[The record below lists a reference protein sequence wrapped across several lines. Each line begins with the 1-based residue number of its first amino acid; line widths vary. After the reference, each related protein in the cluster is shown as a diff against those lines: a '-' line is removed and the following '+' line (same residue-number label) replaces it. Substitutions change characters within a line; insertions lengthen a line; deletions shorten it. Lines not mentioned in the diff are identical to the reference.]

1 VINQPSL
8 RIRQHDTHEELVGQ
22 ADSPVPLSSGAPDA
36 IIVPASRPAEHLG
49 HAIRLAQAA
58 GCRLVVL
65 CSRKARA
72 GEVSELLAS
81 RSFTASVVIDLP
93 PGYGHHWL
101 EFATSHPQKIGHLP
115 EPCAAR
121 DSDLSIKRNIGLILA
136 RMLGWDRVFFM
147 DDDITNVSVDALH
160 RTVSMLGRHYH
171 TAGMRVTEFPDNS
184 VVCHAH
190 RATGRFQDVLVS
202 GSVLAVDCTAP
213 MGFFPDVYNEDWLF
227 FYDDVVEHRLGSSGL
242 EATQLRYDPFDLPE
256 RAARQEFGDV
266 LAEGLYALLHRR
278 QNTAYATQDYWINFL
293 DARMGFLDA
302 IIARADR
309 APAEVQ
315 LKLLNSVR
323 AARQCTAQIEPEFC
337 EHYVRLWRKDL
348 GRWEQTLT
356 NIPRVSSIAK
366 ALSELALAPDGHD
379 GGGGQPAHRTHVATP
394 ASTAQAP
401 TLFSDVAMPGYVPV
415 DTAVLARRAAADAET
430 TLEQEAIP
438 LAADIFAA
446 GDAASSASRLAVASS
461 PFVLIATLLGAR
473 LTLTADLTSS
483 RSRHGRHRRTAGGR
497 PPWRL
502 RSRRMIAAGRDAA
515 RMLASRMRRRRPPG
529 LQSPDAQQVA
539 KARAQPRCRTPATPG
554 PAASPHSVI
563 S

>member
-1 VINQPSL
+1 VTNHLSPC
-8 RIRQHDTHEELVGQ
+8 IRQHATHGELVGQ
-22 ADSPVPLSSGAPDA
+22 ADSPVLLPPGALDA
-36 IIVPASRPAEHLG
+36 IIVPASRPAEHLD
-49 HAIRLAQAA
+49 HAITLAQAA

-65 CSRKARA
+65 CSRQARA
-72 GEVSELLAS
+72 DEVSELLAA
-81 RSFTASVVIDLP
+81 RSCAGSAVIDLP
-93 PGYGHHWL
+93 PGYGHQWL
-101 EFATSHPQKIGHLP
+101 EFATSGPQGIGYLP

-147 DDDITNVSVDALH
+147 DDDIRNVGAVALR
-160 RTVSMLGRHYH
+160 RTVSLLGPQYH
-171 TAGMRVTEFPDNS
+171 TAGMRVTDFPDNS

-213 MGFFPDVYNEDWLF
+213 VGFFPDVYNEDWLF
-227 FYDDVVEHRLGSSGL
+227 FYDDAAEHRLGSSGL
-242 EATQLRYDPFDLPE
+242 EATQLRYDPFDHPE

-293 DARMGFLDA
+293 DARMGFLEA

-315 LKLLNSVR
+315 QRLLNSVR
-323 AARQCTAQIEPEFC
+323 AARECSTQIEPEFC

-356 NIPRVSSIAK
+356 KIPRVPSIAK
-366 ALSELALAPDGHD
+366 ALNELGLASDGHDD
-379 GGGGQPAHRTHVATP
+379 GGGGHQARRVHADTS

-401 TLFSDVAMPGYVPV
+401 MPMSGVVMPGYVPV
-415 DTAVLARRAAADAET
+415 DSAVLAQLSAMAADAAEI
-430 TLEQEAIP
+430 TLEQDAIP
-438 LAADIFAA
+438 PYTDISAVVV
-446 GDAASSASRLAVASS
+446 AASSARRLASAGM
-461 PFVLIATLLGAR
+461 PFVLIAALLGTC
-473 LTLTADLTSS
+473 LTLNGYLAAS
-483 RSRHGRHRRTAGGR
+483 RSRHGRHRRTEGG

-502 RSRRMIAAGRDAA
+502 RPRQMIAAGRDAA
-515 RMLASRMRRRRPPG
+515 RMLTSRMRRRHPPEF
-529 LQSPDAQQVA
+529 Q
-539 KARAQPRCRTPATPG
+539 TPEA
-554 PAASPHSVI
+554 
-563 S
+563 